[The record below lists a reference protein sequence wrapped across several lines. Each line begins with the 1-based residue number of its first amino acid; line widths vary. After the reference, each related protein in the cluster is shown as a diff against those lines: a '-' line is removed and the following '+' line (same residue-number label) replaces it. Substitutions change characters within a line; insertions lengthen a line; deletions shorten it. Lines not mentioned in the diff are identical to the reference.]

1 MDARVDLNPIARL
14 ADEACAIT
22 ALDLPATVLHAA
34 KRCVIDWYA
43 TTLPGTVD
51 MTMSSGTARQGWVP
65 RVVVASVMVLM
76 VLHCAGTGSGFC
88 PACNTIVLAAVG
100 WPGQLS

>member
-51 MTMSSGTARQGWVP
+51 APARSLEQG
-65 RVVVASVMVLM
+65 
-76 VLHCAGTGSGFC
+76 
-88 PACNTIVLAAVG
+88 LAAG
-100 WPGQLS
+100 DRLGAPADPPGAAAAAR